1 MPLVLFY
8 PSLSFST
15 LSIAS
20 TNRNFHDCPCLED
33 DSSLFTDWMDLQIFD
48 DITYLDCY
56 QDSPSS
62 AATSAANYHT
72 HLAYNTL
79 FLGGTPLSFDNTS
92 MLGDLFPIIIYSGTS
107 LSILPQKSDF
117 VGPHQNVDLWLG
129 GMANRMIIEGKRKFD
144 FYDTKWKNNNYKN
157 CLLLCAWL

>member
-1 MPLVLFY
+1 MTELSSMIQWNQSTALRRSDTSYRKLQLLQTQEAEMNQIPLVLFY

-62 AATSAANYHT
+62 AATSAANYPT

-117 VGPHQNVDLWLG
+117 VGPHQNVDL
-129 GMANRMIIEGKRKFD
+129 
-144 FYDTKWKNNNYKN
+144 
-157 CLLLCAWL
+157 